1 MNETT
6 GGKRRTKRNTQS
18 KQVQK
23 LQAFVFPGSDSQF
36 RVKRPSTTN
45 AKSSYEKLLEYC
57 AQQNPSQTPI
67 SYDQQK
73 TTNTGIMEIRDT
85 NTRSRGDTRGMFLA
99 FPKTKNSLESK
110 QNPFV
115 RFQSGGNDKLIYSQ
129 VGEIMQRDRSV
140 IPPEEERE
148 MHPSE
153 KHVLND
159 WEKMLTAS
167 SYIVK
172 PDSSDTACNKMRKM
186 PNLVDGN
193 VSSNASKLQ
202 CTHTPSA
209 SLIQELLFPQTTR
222 VIHRCN
228 ECSIVIPFRST
239 QYAVYSQQSRGP
251 RNEMLCDR
259 CHFSMIAN
267 KRQKEVN
274 AHVSKLKPTHK
285 KPKSHILCSKEGKQ
299 IRLARLQHRQNEI
312 AERTKA
318 HRSKNQ
324 THAMNN
330 FIEPDR
336 ASNSGLSTSSM
347 SGESDNDSLKD
358 DLLCSFDKSRQ
369 FDHRLCIRFR
379 CPWSQIYMVGKDI

>member
-1 MNETT
+1 MPNEVARLVNDLIQVVSCTLDGALQGQEELERQQHAIWRQEDLHLADLAEKKKDRERKRYERLHSPSEDANRRKYLIARVNETT

-57 AQQNPSQTPI
+57 AQQNQSQTPI

-99 FPKTKNSLESK
+99 FPKTKSSLESK

-259 CHFSMIAN
+259 CNFSMKAN

-285 KPKSHILCSKEGKQ
+285 KPKSHILCSKEGK
-299 IRLARLQHRQNEI
+299 
-312 AERTKA
+312 T
-318 HRSKNQ
+318 
-324 THAMNN
+324 
-330 FIEPDR
+330 D
-336 ASNSGLSTSSM
+336 
-347 SGESDNDSLKD
+347 
-358 DLLCSFDKSRQ
+358 
-369 FDHRLCIRFR
+369 
-379 CPWSQIYMVGKDI
+379 